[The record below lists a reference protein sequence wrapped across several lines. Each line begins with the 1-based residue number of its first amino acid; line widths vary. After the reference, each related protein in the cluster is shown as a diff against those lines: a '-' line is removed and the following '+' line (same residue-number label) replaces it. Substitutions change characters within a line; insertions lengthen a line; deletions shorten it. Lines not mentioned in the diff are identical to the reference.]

1 MILDRKKVPYFISR
15 KSIKSISQ
23 SFSDVVVENNLCHHL
38 VAESILLF
46 QRKYQAASFY
56 QVENPDYIASI

>member
-1 MILDRKKVPYFISR
+1 
-15 KSIKSISQ
+15 
-23 SFSDVVVENNLCHHL
+23 VVVENNLCHHL